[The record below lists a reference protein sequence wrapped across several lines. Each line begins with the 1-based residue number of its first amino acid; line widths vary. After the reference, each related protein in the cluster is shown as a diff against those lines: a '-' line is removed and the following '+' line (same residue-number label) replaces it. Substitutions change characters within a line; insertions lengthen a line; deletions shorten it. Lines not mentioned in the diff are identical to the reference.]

1 MKAKKISIFIISCTC
16 LLAYITFALTVSI
29 NIKDKLILGNL
40 PVSIVYR
47 DSCSA
52 KQFDSHMMA
61 LKEAQYACLFAD
73 QYSKLNNKS
82 IIITFDCMR
91 EHIYTDIFPILKKHG
106 AKATVFIQPDKIGTI
121 GQLTRRQIKEMQK
134 SGLIMFG
141 VGANYNT
148 IRQQN
153 IRQTLKEQ
161 KHIIENITQ
170 SPCRIFTLT
179 DSFNGTSFHVKRYK
193 KKVLKQVERETRGIY
208 SYIYMTDR
216 SKSLNRFIP
225 RLAVKNGCSADTLLS
240 DISDFR

>member
-61 LKEAQYACLFAD
+61 LKEAQYACLFTD

-82 IIITFDCMR
+82 IITFDCMR

-170 SPCRIFTLT
+170 SPCRIFALT

-225 RLAVKNGCSADTLLS
+225 RLVVKNGCSADTLLS